1 MPLQDI
7 PEVFG
12 LHSNADI
19 SYQVSSFSFHNYSE
33 ELQGKRNDIKCI
45 TLYLEMQNTILSS
58 LQINTAKG
66 ILDTI
71 LSVQPK
77 ESSGGKPGETRE
89 AIVYKIAE
97 DMLRKLPRDYVPH
110 EIKEALIR
118 LGGLLPM
125 NIFLRQEIDRMQK
138 ILSIGKHTYCN
149 LI

>member
-1 MPLQDI
+1 MQYWSLNS
-7 PEVFG
+7 E
-12 LHSNADI
+12 I
-19 SYQVSSFSFHNYSE
+19 SFKMFAIIDFVS
-33 ELQGKRNDIKCI
+33 LCQ
-45 TLYLEMQNTILSS
+45 
-58 LQINTAKG
+58 QINTAKG

-138 ILSIGKHTYCN
+138 ILSIGK
-149 LI
+149 